1 MKLGELN
8 CSGGFYTEAEN
19 SIVYDNNVLY
29 VFLSNKVFK
38 YLKSHLSNKMS
49 SQQFISNNN
58 QSLLWKVINNT
69 PQTINYFN
77 NAPAGEKEKW
87 FQATI
92 GQVYNQH
99 IGQNISL
106 RDMNKRAIDFML
118 RTLSNALYKPP
129 GDKPRGEYTQS
140 GESNKQYDYTHGDKP
155 RGEYTQQQPV
165 SMTDQFNR
173 RQAEYDSMI
182 KKEVPTPHF
191 TENVKDE
198 AILDL
203 NSVVEAYKRNRNED
217 VDIIIPSSNLVTP
230 NLVTPNLVTQKTLL
244 NLNDTK
250 PISLTIEELPKKVVQ
265 WGENIEHV
273 FDNNSSIIENKIINI
288 ERGIEELKSKLN
300 DILSILQKSS

>member
-1 MKLGELN
+1 M
-8 CSGGFYTEAEN
+8 
-19 SIVYDNNVLY
+19 LY
-29 VFLSNKVFK
+29 
-38 YLKSHLSNKMS
+38 
-49 SQQFISNNN
+49 ISR
-58 QSLLWKVINNT
+58 QVISR
-69 PQTINYFN
+69 
-77 NAPAGEKEKW
+77 
-87 FQATI
+87 QA
-92 GQVYNQH
+92 
-99 IGQNISL
+99 IS
-106 RDMNKRAIDFML
+106 R
-118 RTLSNALYKPP
+118 
-129 GDKPRGEYTQS
+129 
-140 GESNKQYDYTHGDKP
+140 
-155 RGEYTQQQPV
+155 
-165 SMTDQFNR
+165 R

-230 NLVTPNLVTQKTLL
+230 NLVTPNLVSQ
-244 NLNDTK
+244 
-250 PISLTIEELPKKVVQ
+250 KKVVQ